1 MKHLLIAAY
10 IFSVFYC
17 YMQLNTLIDR
27 CVEIFKE
34 RHPAVPMDEAF
45 GWKGVKLTIELL
57 AVSAIPVVNLIL
69 SYLLFTLGESVVSE
83 VVNAVELNHWHEI
96 NELERASEELLGSN
110 R

>member
-57 AVSAIPVVNLIL
+57 AVSAIPVVN
-69 SYLLFTLGESVVSE
+69 
-83 VVNAVELNHWHEI
+83 NVELNYWHEI
-96 NELERASEELLGSN
+96 KDLERVVEELLGSN
-110 R
+110 MQESVAIDD